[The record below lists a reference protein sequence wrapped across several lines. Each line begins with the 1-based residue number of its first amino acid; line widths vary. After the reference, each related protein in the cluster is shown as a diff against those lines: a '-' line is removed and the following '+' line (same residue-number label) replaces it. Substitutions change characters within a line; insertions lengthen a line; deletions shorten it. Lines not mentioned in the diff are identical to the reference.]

1 MGFANR
7 LGSCWRL
14 FATGLSFAVFGL
26 GGVLLSLTLFPAIR
40 LVSRSRDLQRR
51 RIQRAMHRVFRLFIW
66 QMRLLGVMTY
76 EVDGAGRLL
85 RPGAL
90 IVANHPSLIDVVLLI
105 ALIPEVD
112 CIVKRGLWRNPF
124 LRWPVAWADYIP
136 NQGSA
141 QDLVQDAAANLRRGR
156 SLIVFPE
163 GTRSVPGQ
171 PLAMHRGAARIAI
184 AADAPIVP
192 VSIRC
197 TPPTLTK
204 AQAWYRIP
212 PRRPH
217 WRISVGEAVLPAA
230 FAPAGAP
237 PSMMARRL
245 TQHFVDHF
253 SQAAAAPAAERA
265 AADMM
270 AACTSH

>member
-1 MGFANR
+1 MGLTYR
-7 LGSCWRL
+7 LGNGWR
-14 FATGLSFAVFGL
+14 FVATGMSFAVFGL

-40 LVSRSRDLQRR
+40 LVSRDRDAQRR
-51 RIQRAMHRVFRLFIW
+51 RIQRAMHRVFRLFVL
-66 QMRLLGVMTY
+66 QMRLLGVMTC
-76 EVDGAGRLL
+76 EVEGAQRLV

-141 QDLVQDAAANLRRGR
+141 EDLVRDAAASLRRGR

-163 GTRSVPGQ
+163 GTRSVPGR
-171 PLAMHRGAARIAI
+171 PLALQRGAARIAL

-192 VSIRC
+192 VTISC
-197 TPPTLTK
+197 TPSTLTK
-204 AQAWYRIP
+204 AEPWYRIP
-212 PRRPH
+212 RRRPH
-217 WRISVGEAVLPAA
+217 WRIAVGETVSPAA
-230 FAPAGAP
+230 FSPPGAP
-237 PSMMARRL
+237 PALAARRL
-245 TQHFVDHF
+245 TQHFVDYF
-253 SQAAAAPAAERA
+253 SQAAAAPAA
-265 AADMM
+265 ADMM
-270 AACTSH
+270 AA